1 MRVEKMAA
9 ENMAAERV
17 SVERATAKREVVDG
31 LEKLAETNW
40 KLALSSVG
48 GVGWVERKRKTAAV
62 MTVMAI

>member
-1 MRVEKMAA
+1 MAA